1 MSYDDILIKPMR
13 DQLTRLGI
21 EELRT
26 PESVESVLR
35 DTKGVLMVVI
45 NSVCGCAAGNARPAV
60 ALAMQHTVLPDRI
73 ATVFAG
79 QDREA
84 TEQLRSYIRN
94 YPPSSPSI
102 AFFRDGE
109 LIEMIER
116 RQIESRTAE
125 HIASHLVHIFD
136 THCNRESE
144 AGSN

>member
-73 ATVFAG
+73 TTVFAG

-84 TEQLRSYIRN
+84 TEHLRSFIRN
-94 YPPSSPSI
+94 YPPSSPSV

-125 HIASHLVHIFD
+125 QIASHLVEIFD
-136 THCNRESE
+136 THCNREPDS
-144 AGSN
+144 GSN